1 MPGVPLLEIDVHDLE
16 HMRAL
21 RQLSAKASRAPVPIV
36 ATASNLG
43 PATVLQLR
51 RDGIADFIPQPID
64 RAEVLDVL
72 PSADHK
78 ARRSDRE
85 LRSMLERSPRE
96 LAT

>member
-16 HMRAL
+16 HMHAL
-21 RQLSAKASRAPVPIV
+21 RQLSARASRAPVPIV

-43 PATVLQLR
+43 PATVLPL

-78 ARRSDRE
+78 ARGSGRE